1 MSSLFSPRTLETLLS
16 GQGLDR
22 EAVRLQSQRLDSSN
36 LNAQVIARGIQFGG
50 LNTERALLEGIS
62 LSAQTLKPWLRQM
75 LRLLPAQS
83 ELTTKIGE
91 LIGELER
98 FQLDSVPS
106 SSGRDHGGFAS
117 LLLFR
122 DQPPVELIFE
132 RFQSVDDERHSS
144 WVINL
149 HTSLEHLGEIW
160 LRSAFSQSSVE
171 LVMWAVEKKTAELA
185 KEGSLDLQE
194 AFSELGLT
202 IQSFQ
207 ILNSERTNF
216 PDRFL
221 PTHSNLDLE
230 A

>member
-1 MSSLFSPRTLETLLS
+1 
-16 GQGLDR
+16 
-22 EAVRLQSQRLDSSN
+22 
-36 LNAQVIARGIQFGG
+36 
-50 LNTERALLEGIS
+50 
-62 LSAQTLKPWLRQM
+62 M

-91 LIGELER
+91 LVGELER

-106 SSGRDHGGFAS
+106 SSGRDHSGFAS

-160 LRSAFSQSSVE
+160 LKSTFSQSNVE

-202 IQSFQ
+202 MQSFQ

-216 PDRFL
+216 PERSI